1 MPWKSQ
7 GEKRKCEGGKG
18 TGSREREKEKDGN
31 GENERIYPLENICD
45 YLSIYSFLKKL
56 LLGNPL
62 GSI

>member
-31 GENERIYPLENICD
+31 GENERIYPLENI
-45 YLSIYSFLKKL
+45 
-56 LLGNPL
+56 
-62 GSI
+62 